1 MIAMSPKTSKKQ
13 VETLRALRAQLQ
25 DDLERIEKDVDLT
38 QKELAEEANHDD
50 RIAEIAS
57 LALGRELGMS
67 LEENVRLLLGRV
79 DAALQAVEAGKYG
92 ICVTCGTKIPRERL
106 DAVPYAER
114 CIDCQRREEKR

>member
-25 DDLERIEKDVDLT
+25 EDLERIEKDVDLT
-38 QKELAEEANHDD
+38 QQELAEEANHDD
-50 RIAEIAS
+50 RIAEIAA

-67 LEENVRLLLGRV
+67 LEENVRLLLDRV
-79 DAALQAVEAGKYG
+79 DAALAAVEAGKYG
-92 ICVTCGTKIPRERL
+92 VCTSCGKPIPRERL